1 MNINGITTIVSSSCN
16 LKCSFCYLHKHNAL
30 INFDK
35 EILEAWNNQSY
46 PKIVDRVINK
56 MGENSYNIQNWTL
69 WGGESLIHIDS
80 ITKNVKEIFSLFPN
94 INNIILSTNWTININ
109 QFFEFLKEIDCYATK
124 DVDIQLQLS
133 IDGPEGLLSE
143 QGHNGWKYYKEN
155 IKLFT
160 NLMNNH
166 KFKNIT
172 VHLYLNAT
180 VAKETYIEVFQKKEN
195 IIDYVS
201 KMYDFINYMK
211 SLTVSRYLE
220 IDCNYIFP
228 GCANPHDATT
238 QEGIKIGEI
247 AKLWDEV
254 CADSFPEL
262 NNKYGLNIDFG
273 HGINGLFGE
282 GNYFNANLECCE
294 LRINY
299 TIMPDGTI
307 VECPSSYIEHL
318 EDYQKECLAMNDIN
332 RYQSSLIHASVSFN
346 PLIATNEEIEKF
358 NWYVHNGV
366 RDTSSTYLHFMVETA
381 KELAKVG
388 QIPRRY
394 LYDTSS
400 LINYLLD
407 LSHVSFCTH
416 DNINLTM
423 NPFLTSVSFYRRYLN
438 GYIEHIHE
446 NYKYALKGNI
456 I

>member
-238 QEGIKIGEI
+238 QEGIKIGASITKNHVKTGRFPYLKTTYYGLFGQGTESYLEIIDLALKKGVINKSGAFYKIIDDSGEPVILEDGTKLQWQGTARLRNYLIENPEFYSKLVTQLGGNTDIESMSEKEIEI
-247 AKLWDEV
+247 AKEQ
-254 CADSFPEL
+254 E
-262 NNKYGLNIDFG
+262 
-273 HGINGLFGE
+273 E
-282 GNYFNANLECCE
+282 
-294 LRINY
+294 
-299 TIMPDGTI
+299 
-307 VECPSSYIEHL
+307 
-318 EDYQKECLAMNDIN
+318 KE
-332 RYQSSLIHASVSFN
+332 
-346 PLIATNEEIEKF
+346 K
-358 NWYVHNGV
+358 
-366 RDTSSTYLHFMVETA
+366 ET
-381 KELAKVG
+381 
-388 QIPRRY
+388 
-394 LYDTSS
+394 
-400 LINYLLD
+400 
-407 LSHVSFCTH
+407 HVKS
-416 DNINLTM
+416 
-423 NPFLTSVSFYRRYLN
+423 LTSNKKSSKKKKK
-438 GYIEHIHE
+438 EEEE
-446 NYKYALKGNI
+446 NKIVQEEENTNA
-456 I
+456 